1 MANNSCIS
9 EQSLNDELDI
19 IFNQYANR
27 NKLTSNK
34 KTILVLSG
42 GGIKGISQLG
52 ALSVLHENNM
62 LNDITTYVGTSV
74 GSMIV
79 FFLYIGYSVPELY
92 SVIERID
99 FSKMKCVSFSNLL
112 MQYGLDDGKKIEL
125 VLCKLCAAKNIDA
138 NITFKEMFDIT
149 NKKLIITASCIN
161 DKKTHYFS
169 YTDTPDVSILSAIRM
184 SMSIPI
190 YFTPVSY
197 NNKMFIDGG
206 CIDNYPINLFKDNLD
221 NVIGIYIENIREN
234 ISDIS
239 NIEDYLY
246 HMMQCLVEGHSVN
259 CIKGYEHATI
269 KISLKNISAID
280 FNIDNATKKKLFDIG
295 YNAALSYL

>member
-27 NKLTSNK
+27 NKLTSHK

-125 VLCKLCAAKNIDA
+125 VLCKLCAAKNIDTS
-138 NITFKEMFDIT
+138 ITFKEMFNIT
-149 NKKLIITASCIN
+149 NKKLLITASCIN

-234 ISDIS
+234 ISDIC

>member
-62 LNDITTYVGTSV
+62 LSDITTYVGTSV

-125 VLCKLCAAKNIDA
+125 VLCKLCAAKNVDT